1 MRLGAKRYISI
12 RREKQKSV
20 ARWLALLGVFALV
33 VGAVWYGV
41 CVMRPAFCALAES
54 RARELAVVAIH
65 EAIAEKFS
73 QEEYKDV
80 VQLERDADSR
90 VGAVRS
96 DMARFSKLKS
106 ELNLEIQK
114 TISSLDKSTLS
125 VPLGSLTG
133 SELFYGMGPDISF
146 EVKPYGTVLC
156 DLATEFTEAG
166 INQTMCDVAVSVK
179 TELAVLMPT
188 LQRKSV
194 VETSVPVAQTI
205 IVGDVPQSF
214 THVDREGKEFEDDV
228 LQLAE

>member
-12 RREKQKSV
+12 RREKQKSA
-20 ARWLALLGVFALV
+20 ARWLTAIGVFALAI
-33 VGAVWYGV
+33 GAVWYGV

-54 RARELAVVAIH
+54 RAKELAVFAIH

-73 QEEYKDV
+73 QEEYLDV
-80 VQLERDADSR
+80 VQLERDAENK

-114 TISSLDKSTLS
+114 NLSSLDKSTLS

-133 SELFYGMGPDISF
+133 SELFCGLGPDISF

-188 LQRKSV
+188 LQKKSV

>member
-12 RREKQKSV
+12 RREKQKSAV
-20 ARWLALLGVFALV
+20 RWLAFLGVFAMT

-41 CVMRPAFCALAES
+41 GVMRPAFCSLAEN
-54 RARELAVVAIH
+54 RARELAVFAIH
-65 EAIAEKFS
+65 EVVAEKFS
-73 QEEYKDV
+73 QEEYQDV
-80 VQLERDADSR
+80 VQLERDAENK

-96 DMARFSKLKS
+96 DMARFSRLKS
-106 ELNLEIQK
+106 ELNLAIQK

-133 SELFYGMGPDISF
+133 SELFCGLGPDISF
-146 EVKPYGTVLC
+146 QVKPYGTVLC
-156 DLATEFTEAG
+156 DIATNFTEAG

-179 TELAVLMPT
+179 AELAVLMPT

>member
-12 RREKQKSV
+12 RREKRKSA
-20 ARWLALLGVFALV
+20 ARWLIVLGVFAMT

-41 CVMRPAFCALAES
+41 CVLRPAFCALAEN
-54 RARELAVVAIH
+54 RAKELAVVAIH

-73 QEEYKDV
+73 QDEYLDV
-80 VQLERDADSR
+80 VQLERDADNKVS
-90 VGAVRS
+90 AVRS

-114 TISSLDKSTLS
+114 SISSLDKSTLS

-146 EVKPYGTVLC
+146 EIKPYGTILC
-156 DLATEFTEAG
+156 DIATAFTEAG

-179 TELAVLMPT
+179 AELSVLMPT

-205 IVGDVPQSF
+205 IVGDVPESF
-214 THVDREGKEFEDDV
+214 THVDRDGKEFEDDV

>member
-12 RREKQKSV
+12 RREKRKSV
-20 ARWLALLGVFALV
+20 ARWLTLLSVFALAI
-33 VGAVWYGV
+33 GAVWYGV

-54 RARELAVVAIH
+54 RAKELAVFAIH

-80 VQLERDADSR
+80 IQLERDADSR

-114 TISSLDKSTLS
+114 SISSLDKSTLS

-133 SELFYGMGPDISF
+133 SELFYGLGPDISF
-146 EVKPYGTVLC
+146 QVKPYGAVFC
-156 DLATEFTEAG
+156 DLTTAFTEAG
-166 INQTMCDVAVSVK
+166 INQTMCDVAISVK
-179 TELAVLMPT
+179 AQLAVLMPT
-188 LQRKSV
+188 VQRKSV
-194 VETSVPVAQTI
+194 VETSVPVAQTV